1 MKNIFKQLRR
11 TVVWRTLLIIFVVA
25 LAMGGYVYYEKNRD
39 RIFIDMSL
47 VSAQI
52 VTIAPALPEKL
63 IEQDVYEGKMIK
75 KGDPIA
81 KTDSQTLLA
90 ETDGLIIMA
99 NNQIGGLVSGQNPI
113 AQIINLTDM
122 RIAGTID
129 ENKGLN
135 QVKVGQ
141 VASFTVDALP
151 GREFFGY
158 VDEISPSAKQT
169 QLAFFISSERPTQQF
184 VVYARF
190 DANKY
195 PEIKNGMSAKMTV
208 YTKTK

>member
-1 MKNIFKQLRR
+1 MKNIFKQLKR
-11 TVVWRTLLIIFVVA
+11 TIVWRTLLIILVVG
-25 LAMGGYVYYEKNRD
+25 LVVGGYVYYEKNRD
-39 RIFIDMSL
+39 RIFIDTSL
-47 VSAQI
+47 VSATI
-52 VTIAPALPEKL
+52 VTIGPAAPEKL
-63 IEQDVYEGKMIK
+63 TEQDAYEGERIN
-75 KGDPIA
+75 KGDTIA
-81 KTDSQTLLA
+81 KTDSQTFFA
-90 ETDGLIIMA
+90 DTDGLIVLA
-99 NNQIGGLVSGQNPI
+99 NNQIGGIVSQQNPI
-113 AQIINLTDM
+113 AQLINLSDM

-135 QVKVGQ
+135 QVKIGQ

-169 QLAFFISSERPTQQF
+169 QLAFSISSERPTQQF
-184 VVYARF
+184 VIYARF
-190 DANKY
+190 DASKY